1 MGETDEALMALT
13 AARDERAF
21 RLLMERHMA
30 RAIRL
35 AERVVRSPA
44 EADEIGQD
52 AFLRVWT
59 GAASFDPRLGRFS
72 TWLHRIVV
80 NLALDRLRR
89 PVHRPLDEAGDLRS
103 DDPGPVAAI
112 IAAEQQALLAQ
123 ALDTLPVRQRAALAL
138 FHMEGLSG
146 REAAEVMKVSEK
158 AFESLLTRARTA
170 LRQRMRM
177 ETL

>member
-1 MGETDEALMALT
+1 MGHTDEELMALT
-13 AARDERAF
+13 LARDERAF

-59 GAASFDPRLGRFS
+59 AAPSFDPRLGRFS

-89 PVHRPLDEAGDLRS
+89 PAHRPLDEAGDLRS
-103 DDPGPVAAI
+103 DDPEPVAVI
-112 IAAEQQALLAQ
+112 IAAERQALLAQ
-123 ALDTLPVRQRAALAL
+123 ALDALPHRQRAALAL

-146 REAAEVMKVSEK
+146 REAAEVMQVSEK
-158 AFESLLTRARTA
+158 AFESLLIRARAA
-170 LRQRMRM
+170 LRQKMKM